1 MPTDVSIYGQI
12 RQPESFANQ
21 LLALTAADRQQA
33 ALSADQ
39 LALGQRHLDAVHQ
52 ALAAQAANPNATV
65 DDLHRGLGDLAAQ
78 GMITAGDAQRYGG
91 QIEALRGNPAA
102 MRNFLNGHLNAL
114 QDARTNF
121 GATYGT
127 PVETDTGDNL
137 LLRSVSPTMGAR
149 TIAQVPKTLTPA
161 EKGARQTVYQNGQAG
176 TAPTS
181 ATTDRY
187 GYPLRA
193 APIAGAQG
201 GSGSAAGAV
210 SMAPAGFTPTGPAL
224 GQTRVA
230 EEGAG
235 QFTGDLRSAAGAGAE
250 VANLS
255 KALAA
260 LDALGDTGTGP
271 GTATR
276 NRIQSALSAAGLSG
290 LPGID
295 KAKIGSFEEAAAF
308 LDAARRQG
316 AITPGTGQAPGS
328 GTTTAPT
335 GALDIS
341 QPAARAL
348 VQAQIAQRRMQAAQ
362 ALSYDDKDNGAGY
375 GRHAADFA
383 NRIDPRAFVVDKMNP
398 TEKQALMRSLGAPG
412 SPAYER
418 FRKSLQAAHDQGQTS
433 VGN

>member
-12 RQPESFANQ
+12 RQPEPFANQ
-21 LLALTAADRQQA
+21 LLALTGAERQQVLLNA
-33 ALSADQ
+33 EQ

-52 ALAAQAANPNATV
+52 AVAAQAANPNATV
-65 DDLHRGLGDLAAQ
+65 DDLHRGLGDLVS
-78 GMITAGDAQRYGG
+78 AGILPAGEAQRYGQQVEG
-91 QIEALRGNPAA
+91 LRGNPAA
-102 MRNFLNGHLNAL
+102 LRNFLNGHLNAL

-127 PVETDTGDNL
+127 PDVQDLGDNKL
-137 LLRSVSPTMGAR
+137 TRTVSPTMGVR
-149 TIAQVPKTLTPA
+149 TLSRDATTLTPQDKA
-161 EKGARQTVYQNGQAG
+161 TRLPTFQNGQPG
-176 TAPTS
+176 NLPVS
-181 ATTDRY
+181 DGTDRY
-187 GYPLRA
+187 GYA
-193 APIAGAQG
+193 KKAPPISGPQGGAGA
-201 GSGSAAGAV
+201 SAGAAA
-210 SMAPAGFTPTGPAL
+210 MAPSGFNPTGPAL

-235 QFTGDLRSAAGAGAE
+235 QFTGDLRSAAGMGAE

-255 KALAA
+255 KALDA

-271 GTATR
+271 GTAGR
-276 NRIQSALSAAGLSG
+276 NRIQAALSAAGLAG

-295 KAKIGSFEEAAAF
+295 KAKISNFEEAASF

-316 AITPGTGQAPGS
+316 AITPGAGQAPGT

-335 GALDIS
+335 GALDIT
-341 QPAARAL
+341 QPSARAL

-362 ALSYDDKDNGAGY
+362 ALSYDNKDSGAGY

-383 NRIDPRAFVVDKMNP
+383 NRIDPRAFAVDKMNAS
-398 TEKQALMRSLGAPG
+398 EKQTLMKSLGPPG

-418 FRKSLQAAHDQGQTS
+418 FRQSLQIAHSTEQTRAGQ
-433 VGN
+433 